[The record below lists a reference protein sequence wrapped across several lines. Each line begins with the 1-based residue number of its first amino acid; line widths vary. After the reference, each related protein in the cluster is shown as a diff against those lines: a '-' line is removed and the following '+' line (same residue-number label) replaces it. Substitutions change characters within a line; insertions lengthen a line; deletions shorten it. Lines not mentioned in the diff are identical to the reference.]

1 MSEKHAFVCRE
12 CRWKLFLA
20 AIVGGFVG
28 AAADDLGSLLFAP
41 RTDPWVAECE
51 AMLEH
56 EMDRA
61 GNRSYFTD
69 GSICVAV
76 VYPEVPD
83 RDLIREDALDPRQS
97 AYRTVLE
104 AHEAALQAEGNGG
117 EVQVRFQ
124 VDVEGAPVD
133 PEIVESTGA
142 AAMEAFAL
150 ELATTMMFSPA
161 TNGDVSPPTWAEY
174 SVAVGVRPP

>member
-1 MSEKHAFVCRE
+1 MSEKRAFVCGE

-28 AAADDLGSLLFAP
+28 AAADDLGTLLFAT

-56 EMDRA
+56 EMDRRRD
-61 GNRSYFTD
+61 RSYFTD

-76 VYPEVPD
+76 LYPEVPD
-83 RDLIREDALDPRQS
+83 RDRIRRDAPYQP
-97 AYRTVLE
+97 YRTVLD
-104 AHEAALQAEGNGG
+104 AHEAALQAEGSGG
-117 EVQVRFQ
+117 EVQMRFQ
-124 VDVEGAPVD
+124 IDVEGAPVD

-161 TNGDVSPPTWAEY
+161 TNGDASPPTWAEY
-174 SVAVGVRPP
+174 SVAVGVRPQ